1 VRSGLIQLKTLVCLA
16 AALACMPVAAQEKL
30 SHGRFR
36 DVAIYRPVGEVRQF
50 VLFLSGD
57 SGWSPEVSDIAGKL
71 VERGAMV
78 AGIDTPKLF
87 AALEA
92 DGASCVYPDGDL
104 ENLSHYIQGYARLPT
119 YHTPLLVGYSSG
131 ASMAYAMLAQA
142 PPGTF
147 MGALS
152 LGFCADLDLAKPLC
166 RGEGVHFTRH
176 RDGKGVDLLP
186 AKNLPV
192 SWVAFHGTRDL
203 ACPTAAA
210 RGFTAQIPRAQFVE
224 LPRLAHAYPV
234 NGDWLPRFLVA
245 YDGLAARAAAEL
257 PPPPASLAD
266 LPLVEVRAK
275 RSGSS
280 FAVLLSG
287 DGGWAGLDKNVAA
300 ALAAQGVDVVG
311 VDSLRYFWNERTP
324 QGLADDLDRI
334 LRYYAAQWQ
343 KTGALLVGYS
353 QGADVL
359 PFAVN
364 RLPAATRALL
374 RYSVLM
380 GLGQEAS
387 FEFHVGNWLGG
398 DDDEALPI
406 RPEAAKLD
414 PRRTLCIFG
423 ADEQDSL
430 CPQLAPASVEALQ
443 MPGGHHFDGAYDAL
457 AATILEHAAIPRG
470 TFPGRVTP

>member
-16 AALACMPVAAQEKL
+16 AALACTPLAAQEKL

-57 SGWSPEVSDIAGKL
+57 GGWSPEVSDIAGKL

>member
-1 VRSGLIQLKTLVCLA
+1 MKILVCLA
-16 AALACMPVAAQEKL
+16 AALMCTPLAAQEKL
-30 SHGRFR
+30 SHGRFK
-36 DVAIYRPVGEVRQF
+36 DVAIYRPAGEVKQF

-57 SGWSPEVSDIAGKL
+57 GGWIPEVSDIARKL
-71 VERGAMV
+71 VDRGAMV

-92 DGASCVYPDGDL
+92 DGAGCVYPDGDL

-147 MGALS
+147 IGALS

-166 RGEGVHFTRH
+166 RGEGVHFTR
-176 RDGKGVDLLP
+176 RPDGQAVDLLP
-186 AKNLPV
+186 AKYLPA
-192 SWVAFHGTRDL
+192 SWVAFHGTRDPV
-203 ACPTAAA
+203 CPTAAA
-210 RGFTAQIPRAQFVE
+210 RGFAAQIPHAQFVE
-224 LPRLAHAYPV
+224 LPKLGHAYPI

-245 YDGLAARAAAEL
+245 YDQIAVRAAAEL

-266 LPLVEVRAK
+266 LPLIEVRA
-275 RSGSS
+275 RQPGSA

-300 ALAAQGVDVVG
+300 ALAAKGVDVVG
-311 VDSLRYFWNERTP
+311 VDSLRYFWDERTP

-334 LRYYAAQWQ
+334 LRYYAAQW
-343 KTGALLVGYS
+343 KKAGAVLIGYS

-359 PFAVN
+359 PFALN
-364 RLPAATRALL
+364 RLPATTRSLVGYGVLL
-374 RYSVLM
+374 

-387 FEFHVGNWLGG
+387 FEFHVGNWLGS
-398 DDDEALPI
+398 DDDDALPI

-414 PRRTLCIFG
+414 PRKTLCIYG
-423 ADEQDSL
+423 ADEKDSL

-457 AATILEHAAIPRG
+457 AATILQHAGIP
-470 TFPGRVTP
+470 

>member
-1 VRSGLIQLKTLVCLA
+1 MKTRMKTLVGLVAVLLCAPL
-16 AALACMPVAAQEKL
+16 AAQERL
-30 SHGRFR
+30 AHGRFK

-57 SGWSPEVSDIAGKL
+57 SGWSPEVSDIARKL

-87 AALEA
+87 AALEK
-92 DGASCVYPDGDL
+92 DGASCVLPDGDL

-142 PPGTF
+142 PSGTF
-147 MGALS
+147 IGALS
-152 LGFCADLDLAKPLC
+152 LGFCADLDLVKPLC
-166 RGEGVHFTRH
+166 RGEGVHFIPRK
-176 RDGKGVDLLP
+176 DGKGVDLLP
-186 AKNLPV
+186 SKNLPA
-192 SWVAFHGTRDL
+192 SWVAFHGARDQ

-210 RGFTAQIPRAQFVE
+210 RGFAAQIPRAQFVE
-224 LPRLAHAYPV
+224 LPKIAHAYPV
-234 NGDWLPRFLVA
+234 AGDWLPRFLVA
-245 YDGLAARAAAEL
+245 YDTLAAKAVAAL
-257 PPPPASLAD
+257 PAPPATLAD
-266 LPLVEVRAK
+266 LPLVEVRAAQP
-275 RSGSS
+275 GTS

-300 ALAAQGVDVVG
+300 ALANKGVDVVG
-311 VDSLRYFWNERTP
+311 VDSLRYFWTPRTP

-334 LRYYAAQWQ
+334 LRYYSAQW
-343 KTGALLVGYS
+343 KKSGALLVGYS

-364 RLPAATRALL
+364 RLPATSQELI
-374 RYSVLM
+374 RYSVLL
-380 GLGQEAS
+380 GLGQNAS
-387 FEFHVGNWLGG
+387 FEFHVGNWLGS

-406 RPEAAKLD
+406 KPEAAKLD
-414 PRRTLCIFG
+414 PRRALCIYG
-423 ADEQDSL
+423 ADEKDSL

-457 AATILEHAAIPRG
+457 AATILEHADIP
-470 TFPGRVTP
+470 